1 MQVMLQTAP
10 DRARRRSK
18 VPDVRALDRGCDKK
32 HGARCI
38 AIAVVAETPMWCGG
52 NYSMITLA
60 RAQPKRLNCVALGTA
75 HDVGNA
81 ELSATEGVHRGLNRG
96 ILA

>member
-1 MQVMLQTAP
+1 
-10 DRARRRSK
+10 
-18 VPDVRALDRGCDKK
+18 
-32 HGARCI
+32 
-38 AIAVVAETPMWCGG
+38 MWCGG
-52 NYSMITLA
+52 NYSMMTLA

-81 ELSATEGVHRGLNRG
+81 ELSATEGVQRGLNRG